1 MIKGIQMMV
10 DKQEATKRLVTN
22 SIGKSKQEEY
32 QSGLDEVQKGFE
44 NYSRQLKAYTDQSLE
59 GKYT

>member
-1 MIKGIQMMV
+1 MV

-22 SIGKSKQEEY
+22 SIGESKQEKY

-44 NYSRQLKAYTDQSLE
+44 DYARQLKA
-59 GKYT
+59 